1 MLSKEE
7 YSNKAGEEIGS
18 NTITDAQFD
27 ILMELF
33 ERDILCYEYNKA
45 LVIQGKS
52 TEEIANQFWLI
63 LAY

>member
-1 MLSKEE
+1 MLTKEE

-18 NTITDAQFD
+18 NAITDAQFD
-27 ILMELF
+27 TLMELF

-45 LVIQGKS
+45 PVIQGLS

>member
-52 TEEIANQFWLI
+52 TEEIANQF
-63 LAY
+63 

>member
-27 ILMELF
+27 TLMELF

-52 TEEIANQFWLI
+52 TEEIANQF
-63 LAY
+63 